1 MRFYHSGTPRND
13 KYQVFED
20 SICEHRLFSLH
31 GDYYKAVSKWVDAL
45 PPDRSVRKFPRT
57 LLLDSGAFTAWN
69 AGTPTTVEEVTR
81 SYDGIISRVKDKFDE
96 LICINLDVIPG
107 ERGRAGTRDEILAA
121 FEESDKNF
129 EILVKRFGKC
139 ILPVFHQDEEKIA
152 PERLKIV
159 CDQAEYICLSPRND
173 LHERARH
180 EWSVTM
186 HQHVFAIDPKK
197 RTHGLATTGNAMIR
211 TAPWFSVDSAAW
223 VLHGGMAGKIDVY
236 DPAGPTGPD
245 LIPRY
250 RNFFVALE
258 GLKQKERNIHVLT
271 RSEIEQEELLIKAIE
286 EYGFTLERAK
296 VDSRVRSLICMG
308 ELSKFFEAA
317 QDWRLRQHAENKL
330 TYQPTLF

>member
-31 GDYYKAVSKWVDAL
+31 GDYYKAVSKWADAL
-45 PPDRSVRKFPRT
+45 PVDRSVRKYPRT

-69 AGTPTTVEEVTR
+69 AGTPTTVEDVTR

-121 FEESDKNF
+121 FEQSDKNF
-129 EILVKRFGKC
+129 EILVKRFGPC
-139 ILPVFHQDEEKIA
+139 ILPVFHQDEEHIA

-173 LHERARH
+173 LPEKKRH
-180 EWSVTM
+180 RWSIDI
-186 HQHVFAIDPKK
+186 HQQVYAVSPGK
-197 RTHGLATTGNAMIR
+197 RTHGLATTGNEMIR
-211 TAPWFSVDSAAW
+211 QAPWFSVDSAAW

-236 DPAGPTGPD
+236 DPLPD
-245 LIPRY
+245 KPRY

-258 GLKQKERNIHVLT
+258 GLKQSQANIHLLT
-271 RSEIEQEELLIKAIE
+271 RSEHEREMISRTIES
-286 EYGFTLERAK
+286 YGFTLERAK

-308 ELSKFFEAA
+308 ELSKFFEHT
-317 QDWRLRQHAENKL
+317 QDWRAEKTF
-330 TYQPTLF
+330 TYQPTLPGLS